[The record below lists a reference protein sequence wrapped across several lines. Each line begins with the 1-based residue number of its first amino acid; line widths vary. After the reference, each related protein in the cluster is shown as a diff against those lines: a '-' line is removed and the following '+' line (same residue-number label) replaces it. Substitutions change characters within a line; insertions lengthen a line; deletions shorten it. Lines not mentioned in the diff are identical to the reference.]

1 MSDFTLSELMHLTC
15 DELCDLAMNIEHRL
29 HHLETGTVARTNAL
43 LTLRN
48 IRRALTLRG
57 CLR

>member
-15 DELCDLAMNIEHRL
+15 DELCDLATTIEFRLHRL
-29 HHLETGTVARTNAL
+29 EAGTVERVNAL
-43 LTLRN
+43 ITLRN

-57 CLR
+57 CSR